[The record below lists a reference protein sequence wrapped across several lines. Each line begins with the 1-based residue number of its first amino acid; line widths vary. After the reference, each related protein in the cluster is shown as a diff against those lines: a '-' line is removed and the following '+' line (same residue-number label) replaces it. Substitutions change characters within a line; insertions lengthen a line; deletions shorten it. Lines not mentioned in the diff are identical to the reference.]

1 MGWKEDAKGSS
12 WNFNKDSS
20 WNVPIDNFKIKV
32 EGNKIQYNEGTW
44 ISSADDP
51 HFDYPLS
58 GPPITDDH
66 IPCGYWHRDY
76 APMVYEI
83 VTSELYPYEADEW
96 ISVGDGTIT
105 GGVFKA
111 IYHSYNYQEKINTTI
126 AGVTGGS
133 FRSILSSYD
142 YWPPEDINTTVADI
156 TGGVFKLVLYSYT
169 YWPAENIN
177 TTVADI
183 TGGVFNDVL
192 ISYEFW
198 PTENIDTIEG
208 HITGGVHATA

>member
-83 VTSELYPYEADEW
+83 VTSELYPYELYDSMFTGEGELIGGEFRSIVLLYIYPVENINTLEAN
-96 ISVGDGTIT
+96 II
-105 GGVFKA
+105 GGVFKSTLL
-111 IYHSYNYQEKINTTI
+111 SYTILPENINTYEGAI
-126 AGVTGGS
+126 SGGN
-133 FRSILSSYD
+133 FRQVLKSYIVPPESINTLDASILS
-142 YWPPEDINTTVADI
+142 
-156 TGGVFKLVLYSYT
+156 GVFRDILISYEN
-169 YWPAENIN
+169 WPAENIN
-177 TTVADI
+177 TNEGSI
-183 TGGVFNDVL
+183 IGGNFA
-192 ISYEFW
+192 S
-198 PTENIDTIEG
+198 T
-208 HITGGVHATA
+208 